1 MVIISSVTKIKLSE
15 NDVLELVEKA
25 MDDYMPR
32 EYGELMDLELRPT
45 KCYISEGEIFVDMEE
60 HVK

>member
-1 MVIISSVTKIKLSE
+1 MVIISSVTKIKISE
-15 NDVLELVEKA
+15 DDILGFVEQA
-25 MDDYMPR
+25 MDNYMPQ

-60 HVK
+60 DK